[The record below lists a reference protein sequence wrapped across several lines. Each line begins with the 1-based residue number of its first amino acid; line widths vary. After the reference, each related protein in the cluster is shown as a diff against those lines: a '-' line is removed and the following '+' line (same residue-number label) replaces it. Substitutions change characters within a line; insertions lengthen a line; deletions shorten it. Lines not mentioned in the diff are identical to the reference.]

1 MFGVKK
7 RKIQDLE
14 QRLDAGE
21 QQYRAAM
28 ATIEELRTLLAR
40 AGGGELVEIQAAV
53 AQMRDDK
60 AQLQASMEQQQ
71 AESARQIAAAEETLR
86 SRRRDVSAADETIA
100 ARKREIAQLDMNL
113 ADTVIMVDAGLMGYA
128 HPAQSSVALGEQLDN
143 VRSQIKSMIR
153 NKSAINADSGFTFNG
168 SAAKGRKFVSDMSK
182 MMLRA
187 YNAEAENCILTVKA
201 GNGDAAR
208 KRLERARDQVERLG
222 TLINLRIDRRYHSLR
237 LEELDLALRHQ
248 NAKKAEKEAEREERA
263 RLREERKA
271 QQELA
276 QRRAKLDKEREHY
289 QNVLDSL
296 LAKGRSDEADQIRA
310 RLDGIDEEIKK
321 VDFRTANIRAGYVY
335 VISNIGAFGDR
346 MVKIGMTRR
355 LDPMDRVRELGD
367 ASVPFGF
374 DVHALFFSDDAV
386 TLEAD
391 LHRRFADKRV
401 NRINTRREFFY
412 ATPAEVRDALSQIA
426 GNLLEF
432 TDEPEAEQYRLSL
445 QMAAEEAQKAT
456 PPREE
461 TETPADPDRTEQ
473 ESDEDPQN

>member
-391 LHRRFADKRV
+391 LHRRFASRRV

-412 ATPAEVRDALSQIA
+412 ATPAEVRDALSRIA

-445 QMAAEEAQKAT
+445 QMAAEEKT
-456 PPREE
+456 GG
-461 TETPADPDRTEQ
+461 TETPADPDRTGQ

>member
-128 HPAQSSVALGEQLDN
+128 HPAQSSVALGERLDN

-296 LAKGRSDEADQIRA
+296 LAKGRSDEADQIRT

-391 LHRRFADKRV
+391 LHRRFASRRV

-445 QMAAEEAQKAT
+445 QMAAEEKT
-456 PPREE
+456 GG

>member
-391 LHRRFADKRV
+391 LHRRFASRRV
-401 NRINTRREFFY
+401 NRVNTRREFFY
-412 ATPAEVRDALSQIA
+412 ATPAQVRDALSQIA

-445 QMAAEEAQKAT
+445 QMAAEEKAGG
-456 PPREE
+456 

-473 ESDEDPQN
+473 GSDEDPQN

>member
-1 MFGVKK
+1 
-7 RKIQDLE
+7 
-14 QRLDAGE
+14 
-21 QQYRAAM
+21 
-28 ATIEELRTLLAR
+28 
-40 AGGGELVEIQAAV
+40 
-53 AQMRDDK
+53 
-60 AQLQASMEQQQ
+60 
-71 AESARQIAAAEETLR
+71 
-86 SRRRDVSAADETIA
+86 
-100 ARKREIAQLDMNL
+100 MNL

-128 HPAQSSVALGEQLDN
+128 HPAQSSVALGERLDN

-335 VISNIGAFGDR
+335 VISNVGAFGDR

-391 LHRRFADKRV
+391 LHRRFASRRV

-412 ATPAEVRDALSQIA
+412 ATPAEVRALVPVD
-426 GNLLEF
+426 EF
-432 TDEPEAEQYRLSL
+432 
-445 QMAAEEAQKAT
+445 
-456 PPREE
+456 
-461 TETPADPDRTEQ
+461 
-473 ESDEDPQN
+473 

>member
-128 HPAQSSVALGEQLDN
+128 HPAQSSVALGERLDN

-296 LAKGRSDEADQIRA
+296 LAKGRSDEADQIRT

-412 ATPAEVRDALSQIA
+412 ATPAQVRDALSQIA

-445 QMAAEEAQKAT
+445 QMAAEEKT
-456 PPREE
+456 GG

>member
-128 HPAQSSVALGEQLDN
+128 HPAQSSVALGERLDN

-296 LAKGRSDEADQIRA
+296 LAKGRSDEADQIRT

-412 ATPAEVRDALSQIA
+412 ATPAQVRDALSQIA

-432 TDEPEAEQYRLSL
+432 TDEPEAEQSAALTAHRSSMTVIFRCYSNLL
-445 QMAAEEAQKAT
+445 QRKSS
-456 PPREE
+456 RFV
-461 TETPADPDRTEQ
+461 
-473 ESDEDPQN
+473 

>member
-391 LHRRFADKRV
+391 LHRRFASRRV
-401 NRINTRREFFY
+401 NRVNTRREFFY

-445 QMAAEEAQKAT
+445 QMAAEEARKTT
-456 PPREE
+456 PPQEE
-461 TETPADPDRTEQ
+461 AEIPAAPDRTEQ
-473 ESDEDPQN
+473 DPDEDPQS

>member
-412 ATPAEVRDALSQIA
+412 ATPAQVRDALSQIA

-445 QMAAEEAQKAT
+445 QMAAEEKT
-456 PPREE
+456 GG
-461 TETPADPDRTEQ
+461 TETPADPDRTGQ

>member
-128 HPAQSSVALGEQLDN
+128 HPAQSSVALGERLDN

-335 VISNIGAFGDR
+335 VISNVGAFGDR

-391 LHRRFADKRV
+391 LHR
-401 NRINTRREFFY
+401 
-412 ATPAEVRDALSQIA
+412 
-426 GNLLEF
+426 
-432 TDEPEAEQYRLSL
+432 
-445 QMAAEEAQKAT
+445 
-456 PPREE
+456 
-461 TETPADPDRTEQ
+461 
-473 ESDEDPQN
+473 